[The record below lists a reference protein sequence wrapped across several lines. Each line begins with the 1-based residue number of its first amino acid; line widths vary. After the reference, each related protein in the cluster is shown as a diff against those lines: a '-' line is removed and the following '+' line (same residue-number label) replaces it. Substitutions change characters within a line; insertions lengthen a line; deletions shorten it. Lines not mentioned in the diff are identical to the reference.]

1 MIFADYLNESSTE
14 EMTVDEFIEKIK
26 KDGLFGHDIFKNISE
41 EELRKVLEDDA
52 YFSKIK
58 SEVDKKETISE
69 MVIRPGQKTPQEEM
83 KEAPQQNKLSLAV
96 RLGLKKEDPEE
107 KKSSSSPLQS
117 NSASSSQN
125 SSTEQQKETPQSF
138 SDRLKAEYERRKQEQ
153 TDKAEAEKQIRD
165 ERLKRAEEETKK
177 REEVTFQNTPM
188 SKQAETDDKTED
200 NINDKNDKALTGS
213 MFKRSRA
220 NTVVSDGY
228 KKVTNV
234 SSISDKAKEELLQKE
249 MDKKFPSADKEVDP
263 KKTIGNSS
271 VPIPAKR
278 QTNTEYSK
286 RTLLAVADRMDFDV
300 YCKFR
305 KLNGSIRTGNFRIGK
320 TESQI
325 TSKTD
330 TIICQDLDLS
340 KQEKKV
346 VWRTINLNQII
357 KISPL

>member
-41 EELRKVLEDDA
+41 EELRKVLEDDE

-69 MVIRPGQKTPQEEM
+69 MVIRPGQKTAQEEM
-83 KEAPQQNKLSLAV
+83 KETPQQNKLSLAV
-96 RLGLKKEDPEE
+96 RLGLKKEETE
-107 KKSSSSPLQS
+107 KKPNSPLQS
-117 NSASSSQN
+117 NSTT
-125 SSTEQQKETPQSF
+125 STDTAQKETPQSF

-153 TDKAEAEKQIRD
+153 ADKAEAEKQIRD
-165 ERLKRAEEETKK
+165 ERLNRAEEETKK

-200 NINDKNDKALTGS
+200 KINDKNDKALTGS

-220 NTVVSDGY
+220 NTVVTDGY

-271 VPIPAKR
+271 VPVPAKR
-278 QTNTEYSK
+278 QTSTEYSK

-320 TESQI
+320 TDSQV

-330 TIICQDLDLS
+330 TIVCQDLDLS